1 MTEVV
6 VTDNKSTVLVS
17 ADKVSTVV
25 TDVQQ
30 PQVIVT
36 GIMGPAGARDIS
48 SMSDTDL
55 SNLEDGSLL
64 AYSSSTS
71 TWVATRLLEQQIIES
86 GQF

>member
-6 VTDNKSTVLVS
+6 VTDKNN
-17 ADKVSTVV
+17 TVV
-25 TDVQQ
+25 ISAPQ

-48 SMSDTDL
+48 SMEDTDL
-55 SNLEDGSLL
+55 SNLQDGSLL
-64 AYSSSTS
+64 AYSSATS